1 MRRFLSVM
9 HKEFRH
15 MARDVWSTAIATV
28 GAAVLLVVLAYT
40 LSMDIRHLPVV
51 VWDGDRS
58 PQSRAY
64 LDAFRNDDFFALRHT
79 ALSEGEAT
87 EMVVRD
93 RARVAILIPPD
104 FGEKILAGRPVQVQF
119 VIDGS
124 QPTVATQTLAHV
136 TAVSDSFSLGLVRA
150 TWKMS
155 GVSGAQGGGVSVGGD
170 ELRVRVRYN
179 PGFEQVHGILP
190 GLMAIVLAMPAIST
204 AMSLAREREQGTLEA
219 LIATPISRWQLLAGK
234 IIPYIIVGLV
244 DVVLFT
250 LIGVFGFGI
259 PLRGNP
265 FTLLFLSVLFLMAN
279 LGIGLLIAT
288 AIRSPQAVM
297 VINFVVFIIPPMI
310 ISGMF
315 FPRAA
320 MPWWLRMVSFFLPAT
335 HYITISRGVFLK
347 GAGFDLLWQSG
358 LILSVIGAS
367 LLMASVLRFK
377 KTLG

>member
-1 MRRFLSVM
+1 
-9 HKEFRH
+9 

-28 GAAVLLVVLAYT
+28 GAAVLLVILAYT

-79 ALSEGEAT
+79 VLSEGEAT
-87 EMVVRD
+87 QMVMRD
-93 RARVAILIPPD
+93 QARVAILIPPD
-104 FGEKILAGRPVQVQF
+104 FGEKILAGKPVQVQF

-150 TWKMS
+150 TMS
-155 GVSGAQGGGVSVGGD
+155 GVSGAPGGGVPLGGD

-234 IIPYIIVGLV
+234 ITPYIVVGLV
-244 DVVLFT
+244 DVVIFT

-265 FTLLFLSVLFLMAN
+265 ATLVLLSTLFLLAN

-288 AIRSPQAVM
+288 AIRSQQAVM

-347 GAGFDLLWQSG
+347 GAGLDLLWQSG
-358 LILSVIGAS
+358 LILSGIGAS
-367 LLMASVLRFK
+367 LLTASVLRFR
-377 KTLG
+377 KTLA